1 MAAGGSIYYEEQPV
15 SFATKTP
22 GDCLTAGQKHPV
34 LVSTNSAGD
43 GWTFPWKTPGFSLQ

>member
-43 GWTFPWKTPGFSLQ
+43 G